1 MVNSGVHGGM
11 RSTRS
16 RIATAVAAIIGML
29 AVAVVTGFFQLLAI
43 GLGTCGGDGG
53 SPYAARDS
61 AQGHVC
67 DFLDRGGMTLVL
79 AIEIAALVAAA
90 VVLVLWA
97 RRRIAR
103 RRGRGLR
110 GGGLAAAARRA
121 VGPVSAPS
129 DGCSK
134 ADQARRTRGA
144 VRDRASAGRARRH
157 APGET
162 SARGH
167 RLGRPRASGAR
178 GLQDLL
184 GRDHDEVPVAL
195 VLALG
200 VAHASPGACTPPGSA
215 CSAGGPCS
223 SASSS

>member
-1 MVNSGVHGGM
+1 M

-79 AIEIAALVAAA
+79 AIEIAALVAAG

-97 RRRIAR
+97 RRRSAAGWPWPAR
-103 RRGRGLR
+103 WRPRSCRSAGC
-110 GGGLAAAARRA
+110 
-121 VGPVSAPS
+121 GPLSAPS

-134 ADQARRTRGA
+134 ADQAAYRAWLDRGA
-144 VRDRASAGRARRH
+144 SGKPPAADCDRY
-157 APGET
+157 
-162 SARGH
+162 
-167 RLGRPRASGAR
+167 
-178 GLQDLL
+178 
-184 GRDHDEVPVAL
+184 
-195 VLALG
+195 
-200 VAHASPGACTPPGSA
+200 
-215 CSAGGPCS
+215 
-223 SASSS
+223 